1 MDIEAIKALFEDFDL
16 AAFLPKLDDV
26 IGWIEMVLRI
36 AVMAGPLLLL
46 GFGLLYLLAP
56 PKEANYSLGYRF
68 WWGMSSLDAWQ
79 FTQHI
84 AGLVWSALGTGL
96 TIVMALICNGFHN
109 LAPMDMVWTA
119 VWCLVAELVLTGA
132 SCVAVNVM
140 VIRTFDKDGYR
151 RSDYADEG
159 DYEDEEDYEGDY
171 EEE

>member
-96 TIVMALICNGFHN
+96 TIVMALICNSFRRME
-109 LAPMDMVWTA
+109 PMDMVWTA
-119 VWCLVAELVLTGA
+119 AKCLGWELGLTLVACLAIDIV
-132 SCVAVNVM
+132 VVV
-140 VIRTFDKDGYR
+140 VFDRYGYR
-151 RSDYADEG
+151 RSE
-159 DYEDEEDYEGDY
+159 YED
-171 EEE
+171 

>member
-1 MDIEAIKALFEDFDL
+1 MDIEALKELFENFDL

-56 PKEANYSLGYRF
+56 PKEANYSLGYRT

-96 TIVMALICNGFHN
+96 TIVMALICNAFRRME
-109 LAPMDMVWTA
+109 PMDMVWSA
-119 VWCLVAELVLTGA
+119 VKCLGWELVL
-132 SCVAVNVM
+132 VAVACLAINITVFAKFD
-140 VIRTFDKDGYR
+140 RTGYR
-151 RSDYADEG
+151 RDIQ
-159 DYEDEEDYEGDY
+159 
-171 EEE
+171 